1 LRYIYDVKE
10 ASVDIA
16 RPDVKR
22 KKKIRQIVYICVGVV
37 VVLAITLGLSRLKP
51 ANPSVDKGTL
61 WPDTV
66 QRGPMVVDVRGL
78 GTLVPEKINLVS
90 APADGIVID
99 HMLAGVDVKAGTVI
113 MNLESP
119 QLTQQT
125 LDAEYQL
132 KGADATL
139 EQTKAL
145 LENQLMGLRTT
156 AAGIS
161 SQYRTADLERDR
173 QEKLFQAG
181 IAADVDV
188 KKAEIAAEELK
199 KQNGLAQDEVTTF
212 ENSVN
217 SQLAVQQATVDQKKA
232 LYDLDKSLLDQLHI
246 RAGIDGVLQEVDI
259 EVGQKVAQGTLI
271 AKVANQTQLKA
282 ALQIP
287 ETQANAVKDL
297 QKASIDT
304 HVGII
309 PGHVI
314 RIDPAV
320 LNGTRT
326 VDVHLDGPLPQG
338 AVPQLSVE
346 GTVEI
351 TRLPDVLFVGRPVHG
366 EANSEIGLFKVDG
379 EVPWSDARTASR
391 VKVKVGVVSVNK
403 IEILDGLK
411 VGDVVILSD
420 MTQDDNYDKIDLK

>member
-1 LRYIYDVKE
+1 M
-10 ASVDIA
+10 DIA
-16 RPDVKR
+16 RPELKR
-22 KKKIRQIVYICVGVV
+22 KKKIRQIIYGCVGAV
-37 VVLAITLGLSRLKP
+37 VVLGVTLGLSRLKP

-61 WPDTV
+61 WPETV
-66 QRGPMVVDVRGL
+66 EKGPMVVDVHGL
-78 GTLVPEKINLVS
+78 GTLVPEKINFVS
-90 APADGIVID
+90 APSDGIVKD
-99 HMLAGVDVKAGTVI
+99 HMLAGVDVKANTVI
-113 MNLESP
+113 MNLDSP

-125 LDAEYQL
+125 LDAEYQV
-132 KGADATL
+132 KGAQATL
-139 EQTKAL
+139 EQTKASL
-145 LENQLMGLRTT
+145 DNQLMALRTT
-156 AAGIS
+156 AAGVS

-173 QEKLFQAG
+173 QEKLFKAG

-199 KQNGLAQDEVTTF
+199 KQNDLAQDEVKTF
-212 ENSVN
+212 EDSMN

-232 LYDLDKSLLDQLHI
+232 LYALDKSLLDQLHI
-246 RAGIDGVLQEVDI
+246 RAGIDGVLQEVDV
-259 EVGQKVAQGTLI
+259 EVGQKIAQGVLI

-287 ETQANAVKDL
+287 ETQANQIKDL

-314 RIDPAV
+314 RIDPQVA
-320 LNGTRT
+320 NGTRT
-326 VDVHLDGPLPQG
+326 VDVHLDGALPQG

-351 TRLPDVLFVGRPVHG
+351 TRLADVVYVGRPVHG
-366 EANSEIGLFKVDG
+366 EANSTIGLFRVDG
-379 EVPWSDARTASR
+379 GVQWSDAKTAS
-391 VKVKVGVVSVNK
+391 KVQVQVGVVSVNK
-403 IEILDGLK
+403 IQILGGLK

-420 MTQDDNYDKIDLK
+420 MSQDDAYDHIDLK